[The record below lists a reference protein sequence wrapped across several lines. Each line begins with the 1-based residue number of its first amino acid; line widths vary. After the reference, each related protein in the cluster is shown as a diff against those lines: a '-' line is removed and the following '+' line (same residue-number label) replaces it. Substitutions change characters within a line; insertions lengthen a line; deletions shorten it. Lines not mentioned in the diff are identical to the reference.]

1 MTGCT
6 KRLSFSARIA
16 LCIVA
21 ASALSSTLY
30 AQTDQ
35 FKGIVTQ
42 GVERVRI
49 AVADFKPVTIDPNTG
64 ALLTTFNQV
73 LYSDLQNAGIFDI
86 VSKSFNP
93 LQVPGTPQEV
103 ALEAWANP
111 PTNAAMLAF
120 GNLGVNGG
128 QIAVSGWLFDVK
140 NSVSPQVLGKQYRE
154 DATQDNARLIAH
166 RFADEIIFRLGGGIP
181 GVAESKIVFVSNRT
195 GSKEIWAM
203 DYDGYGEHAI
213 THLGGIALSPRIS
226 PDGSRVAFVE
236 LGKRSVSIRMYSIDL
251 NRMVSFPNIGGTTI
265 SPAW

>member
-213 THLGGIALSPRIS
+213 THLGGIAPLDETLRHGPLVR
-226 PDGSRVAFVE
+226 
-236 LGKRSVSIRMYSIDL
+236 YS
-251 NRMVSFPNIGGTTI
+251 GTCH
-265 SPAW
+265 PP